1 MMGAAEARERHELP
15 GAGVLTAAVAYVLLV
30 LVLLIR
36 PTGLLKGRV

>member
-1 MMGAAEARERHELP
+1 MSMAARRAVVRWSWRLFRREWRQQ
-15 GAGVLTAAVAYVLLV
+15 LLV